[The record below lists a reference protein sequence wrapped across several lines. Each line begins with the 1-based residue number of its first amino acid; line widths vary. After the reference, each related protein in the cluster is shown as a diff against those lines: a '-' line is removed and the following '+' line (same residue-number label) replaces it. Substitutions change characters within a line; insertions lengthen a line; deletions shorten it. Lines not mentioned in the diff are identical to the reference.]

1 MESEENAERQANS
14 LDHGPGIKSKKSEL
28 HGKKQTRKR
37 NSEINIYKNCFR
49 ASRTFF
55 SAA

>member
-28 HGKKQTRKR
+28 YGKKKEEKEIG
-37 NSEINIYKNCFR
+37 SEINI
-49 ASRTFF
+49 
-55 SAA
+55 

>member
-28 HGKKQTRKR
+28 YCKTKKK
-37 NSEINIYKNCFR
+37 KK
-49 ASRTFF
+49 
-55 SAA
+55 

>member
-28 HGKKQTRKR
+28 HGKKQTRKG
-37 NSEINIYKNCFR
+37 NSEINV
-49 ASRTFF
+49 
-55 SAA
+55 